1 MVECQLMSALGHSLR
16 SYSASGRPFVRCWS
30 NSVLDFAVQRAQRS
44 AISDHMSA
52 RRHMV
57 ANGTSMRSLNRKIQD
72 AIGPTTDKGP
82 PGGRIAPQRMTQSGH
97 ELAFNH
103 PLQKNRLVVR
113 CSKDP
118 SVEDPTICL
127 LYTSDAADDLTRVDL
142 GGR

>member
-1 MVECQLMSALGHSLR
+1 MGMLTRADEVIEIETQNAAAHESEFGTSLR
-16 SYSASGRPFVRCWS
+16 S
-30 NSVLDFAVQRAQRS
+30 L
-44 AISDHMSA
+44 H
-52 RRHMV
+52 
-57 ANGTSMRSLNRKIQD
+57 RKIQD

-118 SVEDPTICL
+118 SVEDPTIVYVC
-127 LYTSDAADDLTRVDL
+127 
-142 GGR
+142 